1 MIEEPWALYA
11 HTALMKSNDG
21 TFYMTIVLAI
31 IITMIWTRFILMLQ
45 LTKTF
50 GPILRIIMVMF
61 GDVLKFLFIW
71 SLIILTIAS
80 IAALLFGELAEYA
93 DFIDVLMII
102 FDTGMGNYDFAT
114 FEDLALGPV
123 FG

>member
-93 DFIDVLMII
+93 DFIDVLLII
-102 FDTGMGNYDFAT
+102 FDTGMGNYDFDT
-114 FEDLALGPV
+114 F
-123 FG
+123 